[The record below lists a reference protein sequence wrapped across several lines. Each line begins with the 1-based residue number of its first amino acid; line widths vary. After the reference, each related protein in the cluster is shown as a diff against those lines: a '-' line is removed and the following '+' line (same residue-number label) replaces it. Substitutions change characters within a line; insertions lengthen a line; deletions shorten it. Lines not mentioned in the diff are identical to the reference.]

1 MVVVNMKQPSPVY
14 ILLGL
19 DLLFFGAA
27 VALSILHQAVAT
39 QAWEAFT
46 GINGA
51 LLLILKADNPNP
63 SQPPSGAQPSQKI

>member
-1 MVVVNMKQPSPVY
+1 MKPSSVW
-14 ILLGL
+14 ILLCL

-27 VALSILHQAVAT
+27 VALSILHQPVAT

-51 LLLILKADNPNP
+51 LLLTLKADNPNP
-63 SQPPSGAQPSQKI
+63 SQAGQTGTTQK

>member
-1 MVVVNMKQPSPVY
+1 MKQPSPVY

-51 LLLILKADNPNP
+51 LLLILKADPSTP
-63 SQPPSGAQPSQKI
+63 SQPVGPAQPLK

>member
-1 MVVVNMKQPSPVY
+1 MKQPSPVY

-51 LLLILKADNPNP
+51 LLLILKADPSTP
-63 SQPPSGAQPSQKI
+63 SQPAGPAQPLK

>member
-1 MVVVNMKQPSPVY
+1 MSMKTPSPVY

-63 SQPPSGAQPSQKI
+63 SAPVAPAQPPK